1 MIVAAVLTS
10 TSSGNRTATRRTG
23 CVRTQLSEPV
33 SGHRPVCVRAQLVP
47 GSHRIDRQARHQG
60 LSESLRRGATRAEI
74 RQEPHDRYLAQMRER
89 TARTPLVTP
98 ACHGSN
104 TYYLNHHGDAAA
116 FRPTTSIDMRW
127 WNKHFPLSDYS
138 FSRGPAV

>member
-1 MIVAAVLTS
+1 VSVPNYPNLLLVIGPYAYAPSSYLVLIES
-10 TSSGNRTATRRTG
+10 TGKHAIR
-23 CVRTQLSEPV
+23 V
-33 SGHRPVCVRAQLVP
+33 
-47 GSHRIDRQARHQG
+47 I
-60 LSESLRRGATRAEI
+60 SESLRRGATRAEI

-98 ACHGSN
+98 ACHGPN

-116 FRPTTSIDMRW
+116 FRPTTSIEMRW